1 SLRVGGGGPA
11 EEQLKTLLALGPHR
25 RLAAQTSRALELVRS
40 EYLSMEMRAFS
51 AASLEAEAEW
61 AREVRQAAEHVYPPP
76 PFYWYRPFGPCFT
89 TRSGL
94 LVCY

>member
-1 SLRVGGGGPA
+1 
-11 EEQLKTLLALGPHR
+11 
-25 RLAAQTSRALELVRS
+25 
-40 EYLSMEMRAFS
+40 MRAFI
-51 AASLEAEAEW
+51 AASLEDEAEW

-76 PFYWYRPFGPCFT
+76 PFYWYRPFGPCFP